1 MEAHIPAISE
11 NEASGA
17 MKELYEDIKAVLRVP
32 MVNLIFRHIATF
44 PGCLEQLWQ
53 ILRPSYASGEVSRL
67 GRELFAGLNAPAQ
80 PLLSPFALRAV
91 GVSAEDEKVIARI
104 LDAYNHANS
113 MNLIA
118 LNTVLTLMGG
128 GGMLGVG
135 DKEKAP
141 SGESPEER
149 EPQAIPPMLT
159 LEEMDPSARGIVL
172 ELMTIRPKEKVPVI
186 ASLYRHLAH
195 WPGYM
200 ALTITVLSPLSA
212 RGVLQSLVEEAN
224 SLAGAG
230 AGTLLGRSSTG
241 RVSLSAPREVIDPL
255 EKSMRFFAREL
266 IVEMMVIGKILR
278 QILPFS
284 KG

>member
-1 MEAHIPAISE
+1 MEAHIPAIAE
-11 NEASGA
+11 NEAAGRL
-17 MKELYEDIKAVLRVP
+17 KEIYEDIKTVLRVP

-44 PGCLEQLWQ
+44 PGCLEQLWD
-53 ILRPSYASGEVSRL
+53 ILRPSYGSGEVADL
-67 GRELFAGLNAPAQ
+67 GRKLFAGLNAPAQ

-128 GGMLGVG
+128 GGTQGLPDVQRTR
-135 DKEKAP
+135 
-141 SGESPEER
+141 SGESPEEG
-149 EPQAIPPMLT
+149 EPKAIPPMLT
-159 LEEMDPSARGIVL
+159 LEEMEASARGIVL

-200 ALTITVLSPLSA
+200 ALTITVLSPLAA